1 MWILIGAVILLILL
15 QVVIEKRS
23 RQFQQRRPEGFVQ
36 ALAVGKKP
44 QVLWKVL
51 AWVSCA
57 TIAGFAGSVG
67 LVGVDET
74 YGALVAALLTI
85 LYLERMRYPKILI
98 TTKPGT
104 IQVAH
109 EELYSTTITLDEKSQ
124 ILLDGQRLV
133 LREGEN
139 RKQLVLLCQ
148 NFPNVDFDTL
158 CQWLTECQQDQH
170 SLALE
175 KATTI
180 GGFSAPAGISD
191 LVFSQAGWS
200 SRPLF
205 LFVWVGLLIQ
215 LMERIF

>member
-1 MWILIGAVILLILL
+1 MWILIGALILIIL
-15 QVVIEKRS
+15 FQVIVERRS
-23 RQFQQRRPEGFVQ
+23 RQFQQRRSDGFAQ

-44 QVLWKVL
+44 QFLWRVW
-51 AWVSCA
+51 AWVSGA
-57 TIAGFAGSVG
+57 TVAGFVGSAGLG
-67 LVGVDET
+67 LNEM

-85 LYLERMRYPKILI
+85 LYLEKMRYPKILI
-98 TTKPGT
+98 TTKPCA

-124 ILLDGQRLV
+124 VLLDGQRLE
-133 LREGEN
+133 LQDEEN
-139 RKQLVLLCQ
+139 RKRLVLLRQ